1 MNHGDLIRDAV
12 RITWHN
18 RYLWFFGFFVGLG
31 SGGGGGGGTGGG
43 GDFDEQSSLE
53 IASVSTLAVQQ
64 GLFDNVLLIVALI
77 VLVLVIFLVFFVLY
91 VISQGGLTESV
102 AAIERGEA
110 RRFSSTWRAGT
121 RNFLR
126 VLGQVLLFLGIV
138 LGLLLAGGIPI
149 ALLIWGA
156 FATDS
161 TAFQVLA
168 VAVAVPLAVA
178 LLIVVFIPLA
188 IVRQFARRE
197 LVVRGVGVLG
207 SVGTGYRLFR
217 RNIGRSLLVWLI
229 QLGIMLGAGI
239 ALIIALLIVGLV
251 LFLPTIFLAVA
262 GYTTAA
268 IVAGVVAGVILLPLL
283 IVALAILG
291 TFNHSYWTLAYLR
304 LMQPTQPPAPTD
316 PYGTPGTG

>member
-1 MNHGDLIRDAV
+1 MNYGDLIRDAF

-43 GDFDEQSSLE
+43 DFDEQSSAE
-53 IASVSTLAVQQ
+53 IASVSTFTIQQ
-64 GLFDNVLLIVALI
+64 VPFDNVLLIVALV
-77 VLVLVIFLVFFVLY
+77 VLVLAIFLVFFVLY

-102 AAIERGEA
+102 AAIDRGET
-110 RRFSSTWRAGT
+110 RRFSSTWRAGLSYF
-121 RNFLR
+121 RG
-126 VLGQVLLFLGIV
+126 VLWQVLLFLGIV
-138 LGLLLAGGIPI
+138 LGFLLAGGIPI
-149 ALLIWGA
+149 ALLVAGA

-161 TAFQVLA
+161 SALQVLA
-168 VAVAVPLAVA
+168 VVVVVPLAVA
-178 LLIVVFIPLA
+178 LLFVVFIPLA

-197 LVVRGVGVLG
+197 LVVRGVGVVD

-239 ALIIALLIVGLV
+239 ALIIAALIVGLV
-251 LFLPTIFLAVA
+251 LFLPTIILAVT

-268 IVAGVVAGVILLPLL
+268 IIAGVVAGLILLPVF
-283 IVALAILG
+283 IVATAALG

-304 LMQPTQPPAPTD
+304 LADTSPRVR
-316 PYGTPGTG
+316 

>member
-1 MNHGDLIRDAV
+1 MNYGDLIRDAI
-12 RITWHN
+12 RIAWHN

-31 SGGGGGGGTGGG
+31 SGGGGGGGGTGGG
-43 GDFDEQSSLE
+43 GDFDEQSSAE
-53 IASVSTLAVQQ
+53 IASISPLAAQQ
-64 GLFDNVLLIVALI
+64 GVFESALLIVAL
-77 VLVLVIFLVFFVLY
+77 VVVVLVIFLVFFALY
-91 VISQGGLTESV
+91 VVSQGGLTESV

-110 RRFSSTWRAGT
+110 RRFSSTWRAGIHY
-121 RNFLR
+121 FWR

-138 LGLLLAGGIPI
+138 IGLLLAGGIPI
-149 ALLIWGA
+149 ALLVAGA

-168 VAVAVPLAVA
+168 VVVAVPLAIA
-178 LLIVVFIPLA
+178 LLIVIFIPLA

-217 RNIGRSLLVWLI
+217 RHIGRSLLVWLI

-239 ALIIALLIVGLV
+239 ALIIALLIVGVV
-251 LFLPTIFLAVA
+251 LFLPTIILAVA

-268 IVAGVVAGVILLPLL
+268 IIAGVVAGLILLPLL
-283 IVALAILG
+283 IVATAILG

-304 LMQPTQPPAPTD
+304 LEAER
-316 PYGTPGTG
+316 G